1 MTIFDYMHMSM
12 IFSIDYGT
20 IDVAD
25 FFDIDK
31 YLIKKYGIK
40 QSLDLVKRNLLDYY
54 EFAQWDLLVSHH

>member
-1 MTIFDYMHMSM
+1 MYIADE
-12 IFSIDYGT
+12 ISIDYGT

-40 QSLDLVKRNLLDYY
+40 QSSDLVKRNLLDY
-54 EFAQWDLLVSHH
+54 

>member
-12 IFSIDYGT
+12 IFSIHYGT

-31 YLIKKYGIK
+31 YLIKKYSIK
-40 QSLDLVKRNLLDYY
+40 QSLDLVKRNLLDY
-54 EFAQWDLLVSHH
+54 

>member
-12 IFSIDYGT
+12 IFSIDCGT

-40 QSLDLVKRNLLDYY
+40 QCLDLVKKNLLDY
-54 EFAQWDLLVSHH
+54 